1 MSEIAITIGAGK
13 SKRLLTEGKCCDKN
27 IVVTAEGGATL
38 PNAEGVFEFTESKYA
53 IKGSTLTD
61 IQNKLQELTY
71 WSRFAPED
79 LTPELMPT
87 AIKSAYDAAYGEG
100 YGESF
105 SYGVQ
110 NGKQVAYDEFW
121 DAFQDNG
128 TKTNYVNAFS
138 GSGWKDTNYNPKYP
152 ITATNHAGGIFTYC
166 SNITSTKV
174 PIIIDNIAANTMVF
188 FSCSALKTIPS
199 LKVTDQ
205 VKSYS
210 DWFYN
215 CKALEEINFT
225 EDSVIKANISFAY
238 SPLLTTA
245 SVDSIINAL
254 KDLTG
259 ATAQTLT
266 LHATVKGNLTQAQ
279 KDAIAAKNWTL
290 A

>member
-1 MSEIAITIGAGK
+1 MAKIEITLDAGR
-13 SKRLLTEGKCCDKN
+13 STTLLTKGKLCDKN
-27 IVVTAEGGATL
+27 IVVTAGD
-38 PNAEGVFEFTESKYA
+38 N
-53 IKGSTLTD
+53 
-61 IQNKLQELTY
+61 
-71 WSRFAPED
+71 
-79 LTPELMPT
+79 
-87 AIKSAYDAAYGEG
+87 YDAGFTAGYENGEEDGYTDGFNDGTNYGYKMGKDDGYSDGKIEG
-100 YGESF
+100 IEQGLTQ
-105 SYGVQ
+105 GIAD
-110 NGKQVAYDEFW
+110 GKQQAYDEFW

-152 ITATNHAGGIFTYC
+152 INATNHAGGIFTYC
-166 SNITSTKV
+166 SQITSTKV

-188 FSCSALKTIPS
+188 FSCSSLKTIPS

-225 EDSVIKANISFAY
+225 EDSVIKVNISFPA

-245 SVDSIINAL
+245 SVNSIIHAL

-266 LHATVKGNLTQAQ
+266 FHATVGGKLTEEQ
-279 KDAIAAKNWTL
+279 KAAITAKNWIL
-290 A
+290 VY

>member
-1 MSEIAITIGAGK
+1 MDSIIISLEAGH
-13 SKRLLTEGKCCDKN
+13 SKTLLTKDKMCDRD
-27 IVVTAEGGATL
+27 IVVKAGDNYSVG
-38 PNAEGVFEFTESKYA
+38 
-53 IKGSTLTD
+53 
-61 IQNKLQELTY
+61 
-71 WSRFAPED
+71 
-79 LTPELMPT
+79 
-87 AIKSAYDAAYGEG
+87 YGEG
-100 YGESF
+100 YQAGEEVGYLDGFNDGTDHAHEIGYQEGYSAGWPKGYEAGESD
-105 SYGVQ
+105 GIAI
-110 NGKQVAYDEFW
+110 GKDQAYHSFW

-152 ITATNHAGGIFTYC
+152 INATNHAGGIFTYC
-166 SNITSTKV
+166 SQITSTKV

-188 FSCSALKTIPS
+188 FSCSSLKTIPS

-225 EDSVIKANISFAY
+225 EDSVIKVNISFYA

-245 SVDSIINAL
+245 SVNSIIHAL

-266 LHATVKGNLTQAQ
+266 FHATVGGKLTEEQ
-279 KDAIAAKNWTL
+279 KAAITAKNWIL
-290 A
+290 VY